1 LSWSFPFDSWQVVKR
16 DMDDVPGGR
25 DKIGVSEEAAA
36 GGAPGAVSAKPTN
49 GSPFPHRHDQA
60 QAPLDSDAT
69 VVGVAAFRPDSDPA
83 VTPEAPAWNSSATII
98 GVPHINKSDATIVS
112 GGATVVASDPARR
125 TPSQEGL
132 NGRGGSAVLLQIG
145 SVLGSRY
152 EILELLGEGGMGA
165 VYKAADREVDRT
177 VALKVIRPQMAS
189 NPEILA
195 RFKQELLLSSKVT
208 HRNVIRIY
216 DLGEAQGVKFI
227 TMEFLDGENLHDIL
241 KRRKKLGIAE
251 AVDIVEQ
258 VSSGL
263 AAAHRE
269 GIIHRDLKP
278 ANIMVDKSGR
288 VVVMDF
294 GLARTFSGD
303 GMTQTGT
310 MLGTIEYMSPE
321 QAQGMDVKASSDVFT
336 VGLILYELL
345 AGITPFYAESVIASL
360 LKRTQQ
366 RAVPLADVDKNI
378 PGSLSNIVAR
388 CLEKDPAN
396 RYQNA
401 GDLGADLRAW
411 QGGGKKVSA
420 SSMQL
425 LMNRV
430 REIPWQRFA
439 VTGVA
444 AGVIAAGLAWYVLG
458 RQRAAKPVAHAPVSV
473 LVGDFT
479 NHTGDPVLDDTLEP
493 MLGVAL
499 EGASFINTYSRGD
512 ARKLAEKLPNPT
524 DKLDEQ
530 SARLVAVSQGV
541 NAVITGD
548 ISLRGDKY
556 DISAIALDSVS
567 GNVLARADMTVSNKQ
582 EIVSDLPKLAAPLR
596 QALGDATPAS
606 RQFDQVSGG
615 FTAASL
621 EAVHQDALGVEEQ
634 FAGKFQEAFDS
645 FQKAAELDPKFA
657 RAYTG
662 MAAMDQNLGRQ
673 ADAVK
678 YMKIAMEHV
687 DRMTERERYRNRG
700 LYYRTTGDWPNCVQ
714 EYTTL
719 VTRYPADRV
728 GQNNLATCYTQL
740 RNAPKALEAAQ
751 HAVEIVPKGVGPR
764 LNLAFISVFA
774 GDFAAGE
781 KEARTALE
789 ISPSAA
795 QGYLVL
801 AEAEL
806 GQGQIEKSAEAYH
819 QLEKFGPLAA
829 STATIG
835 LADLA
840 AYQGR
845 YAEAARILAEGA
857 KADETAKM
865 TDNAASKYAAL
876 GSVEELQGHHA
887 AALSDADKALANS
900 QSSQIQFLA
909 ASIDVDAGDLAKAQK
924 LAAALSTELSSEPQ
938 AYSKIIGGMIAL
950 KRKDAKGA
958 VQQISAANNLLDT
971 WIGRFELGR
980 AYLEAGAYTEADSEF
995 DQCVK
1000 RRGEAIEL
1008 FMDNVPT
1015 YADFPPVYY
1024 YEGRAREGMKSEGF
1038 ANFYKTYL
1046 GIRGQSS
1053 EDPLVPEIRR
1063 RIGQ

>member
-1 LSWSFPFDSWQVVKR
+1 MSWSFPFDSWQVVKR

-25 DKIGVSEEAAA
+25 DKTGVPEEAAA
-36 GGAPGAVSAKPTN
+36 GGAPGVLSAKLTN
-49 GSPFPHRHDQA
+49 GSLFDHHQDQA
-60 QAPLDSDAT
+60 QASLDSEAT
-69 VVGVAAFRPDSDPA
+69 IVGVAAFHPDSDPA
-83 VTPEAPAWNSSATII
+83 GTPAASARNSDATVI
-98 GVPHINKSDATIVS
+98 GVPHINSGDATIVT
-112 GGATVVASDPARR
+112 GAAAVVASGPARR
-125 TPSQEGL
+125 SPSPEGL
-132 NGRGGSAVLLQIG
+132 TGLGGSAVLLQIG

-165 VYKAADREVDRT
+165 VYKAADREVDRI

-216 DLGEAQGVKFI
+216 DLSEAQGIKFI
-227 TMEFLDGENLHDIL
+227 TMEFLEGENLHDIL
-241 KRRKKLGIAE
+241 KRRQKLGIAE

-278 ANIMVDKSGR
+278 ANIMADKSGR

-321 QAQGMDVKASSDVFT
+321 QAQGLDVKASSDVFT

-345 AGITPFYAESVIASL
+345 AGVTPFYAESVIASL

-411 QGGGKKVSA
+411 QGDGKKVSA
-420 SSMQL
+420 SSTQL

-444 AGVIAAGLAWYVLG
+444 AGAIAAGLAWYVLG
-458 RQRAAKPVAHAPVSV
+458 RQRAAKPVAHAPLSV

-512 ARKLAEKLPNPT
+512 ARRLAGKLPNPT

-567 GNVLARADMTVSNKQ
+567 GNVLARADITVSNKQ
-582 EIVSDLPKLAAPLR
+582 EIVSDLPKLAAPIR

-621 EAVHQDALGVEEQ
+621 EAVHQDALGGEEQ

-662 MAAMDQNLGRQ
+662 MAAMDQNLGKQ

-678 YMKIAMEHV
+678 YMKMAMEHV

-714 EYTTL
+714 EYTRL

-857 KADETAKM
+857 KADEVAKM

-876 GSVEELQGHHA
+876 GSMEELQGHHA

-909 ASIDVDAGDLAKAQK
+909 ASIHVDAGDLAKAQK
-924 LAAALSTELSSEPQ
+924 LAAGLSTEPSSEPQ

-958 VQQISAANNLLDT
+958 VQQITAANNLLDT

-995 DQCVK
+995 DQCVR

-1053 EDPLVPEIRR
+1053 EDPLVPEIRH